1 MSHDPTVVLGPLV
14 KQDHVDLQSN
24 VQSNYL
30 LLHTST
36 YYYFF
41 LVFCHCHF
49 VLCYLLLPK
58 LPTNVLSVN
67 TDYGRPMKPFFHLNQ
82 ELFGLGRQIGQITSG
97 AFGVF
102 SADLSAPMLIL

>member
-30 LLHTST
+30 LLHTT
-36 YYYFF
+36 FF

-67 TDYGRPMKPFFHLNQ
+67 TDYGRPMKPFFDRNSI
-82 ELFGLGRQIGQITSG
+82 FWGLGKTIW
-97 AFGVF
+97 
-102 SADLSAPMLIL
+102 ADEFWGHLGYFRPIYQPPFLIL

>member
-30 LLHTST
+30 LLHTT
-36 YYYFF
+36 FF

-67 TDYGRPMKPFFHLNQ
+67 TDYGRPMKP
-82 ELFGLGRQIGQITSG
+82 LFNEIPFGFKHTNFG

-102 SADLSAPMLIL
+102 LVKLAAPILVQ

>member
-30 LLHTST
+30 LHTST
-36 YYYFF
+36 YYFF

-67 TDYGRPMKPFFHLNQ
+67 TDYGRPMKPFFIEIPN
-82 ELFGLGRQIGQITSG
+82 FWAWTDNLGR
-97 AFGVF
+97 
-102 SADLSAPMLIL
+102 

>member
-24 VQSNYL
+24 VQSKITCCYIH
-30 LLHTST
+30 LHTT
-36 YYYFF
+36 FF

-67 TDYGRPMKPFFHLNQ
+67 TDYGRPMKPFFIKIPNFWAWADNLDGLIFGHL
-82 ELFGLGRQIGQITSG
+82 GYS
-97 AFGVF
+97 
-102 SADLSAPMLIL
+102 